1 MVPDPSS
8 PSDPFLIPSTSL
20 FLHTVQFSHEV
31 PYDAF
36 AITLLTAFDELLQ
49 NALLGEIHDRQPIPK
64 TVSEWHE
71 EDAILSIQ

>member
-1 MVPDPSS
+1 MPYHRS

-20 FLHTVQFSHEV
+20 FLHTVEFGHEV

-36 AITLLTAFDELLQ
+36 NVMLLTAFDELLQ

-64 TVSEWHE
+64 TVSEWHV
-71 EDAILSIQ
+71 EDAMLSIQ